1 MADIETRLRASLD
14 PADMTLVDDSARH
27 AGHAGAASGGGHF
40 NVRIVSSRF
49 SGLGRVARHRLVYDS
64 LSDLMRN
71 AIHALAIEALT
82 PEETAPEAAPE
93 AATTAG
99 QSAAAS
105 SPAPGSTS

>member
-82 PEETAPEAAPE
+82 PEETGPE